1 MGLVGA
7 LFGLHAKD
15 IEKVAEDSPTESVAC
30 DSSYRDRGLFKLSAG
45 DRTRG
50 YSSWFYQRSQ

>member
-1 MGLVGA
+1 VGLVGA

-15 IEKVAEDSPTESVAC
+15 IENVAEDSPTESVAC
-30 DSSYRDRGLFKLSAG
+30 DSCYRDRGLFKLSAG